1 MKNKDII
8 IIIDDKKLLGTN
20 KDWLYKNSCG
30 DMIISKI
37 VKLYS
42 AKYMRVLLK
51 CLKKSQIYAPEELEG
66 INLRFISSKLF
77 VIHNCEL

>member
-37 VKLYS
+37 VKLHS

-51 CLKKSQIYAPEELEG
+51 CIKNLKSMRPK
-66 INLRFISSKLF
+66 NSKA
-77 VIHNCEL
+77 